1 MGARWLE
8 MGHSKMGYIPPYS
21 TERIRHDDSTLLE
34 NLTDVAVA

>member
-8 MGHSKMGYIPPYS
+8 MGHSKMGYIPQYN
-21 TERIRHDDSTLLE
+21 TERIRHDSTLLE